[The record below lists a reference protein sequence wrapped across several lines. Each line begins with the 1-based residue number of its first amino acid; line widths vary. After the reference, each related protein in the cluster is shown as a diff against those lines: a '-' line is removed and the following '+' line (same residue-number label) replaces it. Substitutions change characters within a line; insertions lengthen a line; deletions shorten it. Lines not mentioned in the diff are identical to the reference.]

1 MAQTQKRGLGRG
13 LDALLS
19 TEDTFAPP
27 VEPKEQTAPRP
38 EPAQA
43 PPPPSENQKIP
54 PEGRLTRLPI
64 DRLRPGIHQPRV
76 DFGDAEMSE
85 LAESVR
91 IHGILQPILVKPS
104 IGGYEI
110 VAGERRWRAARQ
122 AGLEEVPTIV
132 IGAAGEKALE
142 IAVIEN
148 IQRSD
153 LNPMEEAAAYESM
166 MERLSLTQEEVA
178 VRVGKNRSTV
188 ANYVRLLRL
197 PEAVQESVA
206 SGDLSMGHARALLSL
221 RSEEEMMPLVRETEK
236 NGLSVRQLEARVR
249 KLLARS
255 EAKGGRARRPSSSLS
270 GPTGPQAIFLKE
282 IGEQLRAKLGAKVF
296 IQGDEK
302 KGQVV
307 IEYYSSDMLENIVDR
322 LS

>member
-1 MAQTQKRGLGRG
+1 MAQIKKRGLGRG

-19 TEDTFAPP
+19 EDVPEAPTIEPQPAPP
-27 VEPKEQTAPRP
+27 VKSDWKPPAPVSGTRAPKE
-38 EPAQA
+38 
-43 PPPPSENQKIP
+43 S
-54 PEGRLTRLPI
+54 RLSYLPVE
-64 DRLRPGIHQPRV
+64 RLRPGVHQPRV
-76 DFGDAEMSE
+76 DFDEEELSE

-104 IGGYEI
+104 IGGFEI
-110 VAGERRWRAARQ
+110 VAGERRWRAAKQ

-132 IGAAGEKALE
+132 IGAAGEEALE

-166 MERLSLTQEEVA
+166 MDRLSLTQEEVA
-178 VRVGKNRSTV
+178 ARVGKNRSTV

-197 PEAVQESVA
+197 PAAVQESVA
-206 SGDLSMGHARALLSL
+206 SGILSMGHARALLSL
-221 RSEEEMMPLVRETEK
+221 RSEGEMMALVRAVEK
-236 NGLSVRQLEARVR
+236 NVLSVRQLEARVR
-249 KLLARS
+249 KLLTGPESR
-255 EAKGGRARRPSSSLS
+255 EKKHNRPPS
-270 GPTGPQAIFLKE
+270 GVQPSGPQAIFLKD
-282 IGEQLRAKLGAKVF
+282 IAEQLRSKLGAKVL

-302 KGQVV
+302 KGQMI
-307 IEYYSSDMLENIVDR
+307 IEYYSADMLEDIVDR

>member
-1 MAQTQKRGLGRG
+1 MAQTKKRGLGRG

-19 TEDTFAPP
+19 AGGGFAPP
-27 VEPKEQTAPRP
+27 VEPQ
-38 EPAQA
+38 AQA
-43 PPPPSENQKIP
+43 VPRTEPQNEPPAPPESQRVAR
-54 PEGRLTRLPI
+54 EGRLTRIPI
-64 DRLRPGIHQPRV
+64 DRLRPGVHQPRV
-76 DFGDAEMSE
+76 DFDDSELSE
-85 LAESVR
+85 LAESIR

-110 VAGERRWRAARQ
+110 VAGERRWRAAKQ
-122 AGLEEVPTIV
+122 AGLEEVPTIA

-166 MERLSLTQEEVA
+166 MERLSLTQEEVS

-188 ANYVRLLRL
+188 ANYIRLLRL
-197 PEAVQESVA
+197 PDAVQESVA
-206 SGDLSMGHARALLSL
+206 SGNLSMGHARALLSL
-221 RSEEEMMPLVRETEK
+221 RNEEEMMPLARAAEK
-236 NGLSVRQLEARVR
+236 NGLSVRQLESRVR
-249 KLLARS
+249 KLLERS
-255 EAKGGRARRPSSSLS
+255 EPKGGKAKRS
-270 GPTGPQAIFLKE
+270 GFPPGPRGPQAIFLKE
-282 IGEQLRAKLGAKVF
+282 IGEQLRAALGAKVF

-302 KGQVV
+302 KGQLV
-307 IEYYSSDMLENIVDR
+307 IEYYSADMLENIVDR

>member
-1 MAQTQKRGLGRG
+1 MAQIKKRGLGRG

-19 TEDTFAPP
+19 TEESFAPQ
-27 VEPKEQTAPRP
+27 VEPQEQAAPRV
-38 EPAQA
+38 EPQKA
-43 PPPPSENQKIP
+43 PPAPSESP
-54 PEGRLTRLPI
+54 PVAREGRLTRIPI
-64 DRLRPGIHQPRV
+64 ERLRPGSHQPRV
-76 DFGDAEMSE
+76 DFDDSE
-85 LAESVR
+85 LSDLAESIR

-110 VAGERRWRAARQ
+110 VAGERRWRAAKQ

-166 MERLSLTQEEVA
+166 MERLSLTQEEVS

-188 ANYVRLLRL
+188 ANYIRLLRL
-197 PEAVQESVA
+197 PEEVQESVA
-206 SGDLSMGHARALLSL
+206 SGDLTMGHARALLSL
-221 RSEEEMMPLVRETEK
+221 RNDEEMMPLARAAEK
-236 NGLSVRQLEARVR
+236 NGLSVRQLESRIR
-249 KLLARS
+249 KMLMRS
-255 EAKGGRARRPSSSLS
+255 ETRGGKAKRSAVPS
-270 GPTGPQAIFLKE
+270 GPTGPQAIFLRE
-282 IGEQLRAKLGAKVF
+282 IGEQLRAALGAKVF

-302 KGQVV
+302 KGQLV

>member
-19 TEDTFAPP
+19 AEETFSPA
-27 VEPKEQTAPRP
+27 VEPKEQKTPPAEPEHAPSSL
-38 EPAQA
+38 
-43 PPPPSENQKIP
+43 SENQKTSS
-54 PEGRLTRLPI
+54 EGRLTRLPI
-64 DRLRPGIHQPRV
+64 AQLRPGVHQPRV
-76 DFGDAEMSE
+76 DFGDSEMSE

-104 IGGYEI
+104 NGGYEI

-153 LNPMEEAAAYESM
+153 LNPMEEAAAYENM

-188 ANYVRLLRL
+188 ANYLRLLRL
-197 PEAVQESVA
+197 PEAVQESLA
-206 SGDLSMGHARALLSL
+206 GGDLSMGHARALLSL

-236 NGLSVRQLEARVR
+236 KRALRQATRS
-249 KLLARS
+249 ARS
-255 EAKGGRARRPSSSLS
+255 KAAFEIRTQRGESKAACLILRPDRTAGDLSQGDRRPAS
-270 GPTGPQAIFLKE
+270 GEVGRKSFYS
-282 IGEQLRAKLGAKVF
+282 GRR
-296 IQGDEK
+296 K
-302 KGQVV
+302 KGTGGHR
-307 IEYYSSDMLENIVDR
+307 ILFGRHAGEYC
-322 LS
+322 